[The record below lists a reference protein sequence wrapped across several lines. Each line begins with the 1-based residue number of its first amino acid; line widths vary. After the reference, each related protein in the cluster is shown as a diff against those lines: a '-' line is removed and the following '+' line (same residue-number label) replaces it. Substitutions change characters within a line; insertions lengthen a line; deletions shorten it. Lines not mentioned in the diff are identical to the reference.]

1 MALNI
6 KHTEVESLAAEVAD
20 LTGESKTEAVR
31 QALLERRRRLSLK
44 VPGSVR
50 RDQLLGFLQAEVWSR
65 VPQDQLGRAPTKAE
79 REEILGLG
87 PEGV

>member
-31 QALLERRRRLSLK
+31 QALLERRRRLRLR
-44 VPGSVR
+44 VPGPVR
-50 RDQLLGFLQAEVWSR
+50 REQLLGFLQAEVWSR

-87 PEGV
+87 GEGV

>member
-6 KHTEVESLAAEVAD
+6 KHTEVERLAAEVAD

-31 QALLERRRRLSLK
+31 QALMERRRRLRLR
-44 VPGSVR
+44 VPGPVR
-50 RDQLLGFLQAEVWSR
+50 REQLLGFLQAEVWSR

-87 PEGV
+87 GEGA

>member
-6 KHTEVESLAAEVAD
+6 KHAEVESLAAEVAD

-31 QALLERRRRLSLK
+31 QALLERRRRLRLAI
-44 VPGSVR
+44 PGGVR
-50 RDQLLGFLQAEVWSR
+50 RDQLLGFLEAEVWSR
-65 VPQDQLGRAPTKAE
+65 VPPDQLGRGPTKAE
-79 REEILGLG
+79 REEILGVG

>member
-6 KHTEVESLAAEVAD
+6 KHAEVESLAAEVAD

-31 QALLERRRRLSLK
+31 QALLERRRRLRLAI
-44 VPGSVR
+44 PRGVR
-50 RDQLLGFLQAEVWSR
+50 RDQLLGFLEAEVWSR
-65 VPQDQLGRAPTKAE
+65 VPPDQLGRGPNKAE
-79 REEILGLG
+79 REEILGVG